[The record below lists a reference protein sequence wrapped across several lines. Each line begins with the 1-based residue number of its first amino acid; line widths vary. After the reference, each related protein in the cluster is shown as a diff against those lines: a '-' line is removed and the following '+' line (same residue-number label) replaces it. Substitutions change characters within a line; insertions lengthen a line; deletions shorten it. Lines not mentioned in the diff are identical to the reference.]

1 MPLWTNSALSIFCKK
16 IYCWSTP
23 LCLQISYPR
32 RQQGPIILANARRR
46 VRFHQLLRGSPLN
59 SSRRSVGRCV
69 PVCQKFFLKTCPN
82 RGIYRAKPLFCR
94 LSDCFKLPR
103 VLPAYLSNLKRN
115 QAMKQIVWMCI
126 GLSVLLFS
134 FSGCH
139 LAGLAQT
146 GQPVGQSNQAFN
158 QVLSQGAA
166 GILQQPLFG
175 GAANSQTGGLNGIQ
189 QAQNS
194 VGGFV
199 REMGERISNGVVN
212 RGINQF
218 TDRLISGF

>member
-1 MPLWTNSALSIFCKK
+1 
-16 IYCWSTP
+16 
-23 LCLQISYPR
+23 
-32 RQQGPIILANARRR
+32 
-46 VRFHQLLRGSPLN
+46 
-59 SSRRSVGRCV
+59 
-69 PVCQKFFLKTCPN
+69 
-82 RGIYRAKPLFCR
+82 
-94 LSDCFKLPR
+94 
-103 VLPAYLSNLKRN
+103 
-115 QAMKQIVWMCI
+115 MKQNVWMCI

-146 GQPVGQSNQAFN
+146 GQPAGQSNPLFGQSNQPFN
-158 QVLSQGAA
+158 QILSQGAA
-166 GILQQPLFG
+166 GIFQQPLFG
-175 GAANSQTGGLNGIQ
+175 GAANPQTGGLGGIQ
-189 QAQNS
+189 QTQNS